1 MTYPVSDIVRDAQG
15 SLNYAVMA
23 LEAGEYS
30 RMAAVARDLAEVER
44 VVAKLTEALDGYEK
58 WSGELANAGQMT
70 PDAWIELDKLHA
82 KACLALSQA
91 EGR

>member
-1 MTYPVSDIVRDAQG
+1 MTYPITDIVRDAQG

-30 RMAAVARDLAEVER
+30 RMAAAARDLDEVER
-44 VVAKLTEALDGYEK
+44 VIAKLTEALDGYEK
-58 WSGELANAGQMT
+58 WTGALAIVGQVT
-70 PDAWIELDKLHA
+70 PEAWLELDKLHA
-82 KACLALSQA
+82 KACLALNQV